1 MSDKRRIAIDLEKL
15 AEALPPAYAPLA
27 GKIRRCRDTH
37 AVHSD
42 LMHAAEMVDSVG
54 PAFEAAQ
61 SGTAWA
67 QKAVPALM
75 HNAIILYARATH
87 SGSDHRSRINL
98 TKHFD
103 ADQMAL
109 HNRLI
114 ALRNDALAHYGP
126 GEITGGFAWNEERL
140 LIALGPPNHG
150 SIMAASRR
158 VGYAPYLPS
167 QMATHIAQV
176 LSLAR
181 REVERRDADLANALN
196 GGILASGEVFDM
208 AMQHTINIGQM
219 FGSHPAAALLDEDR
233 SGAPAEIIWG
243 PMVQPAE
250 GGRDRETEPSRS
262 PCRLT
267 SFTGHPSR

>member
-15 AEALPPAYAPLA
+15 ADALPPAHSPLA

-61 SGTAWA
+61 GGTAWA

-98 TKHFD
+98 TRHFD

-109 HNRLI
+109 HDRLV

-140 LIALGPPNHG
+140 VIALGHPNQG
-150 SIMAASRR
+150 RVMAASRR

-176 LSLAR
+176 LISAT
-181 REVERRDADLANALN
+181 REVERRDAELVTALN
-196 GGILASGEVFDM
+196 GGILASGDVFDM
-208 AMQHTINIGQM
+208 AMQHTIDIGEM

-233 SGAPAEIIWG
+233 SGAHTEIIWG
-243 PMVQPAE
+243 PMVQPAAASPD
-250 GGRDRETEPSRS
+250 GETEASQAHA
-262 PCRLT
+262 
-267 SFTGHPSR
+267 G